1 MPKKQGRKRPN
12 KIKLCGTCLSSAA
25 LPEKGMVIFLDTE
38 NDINSVKYFSIEN
51 LSETDRR
58 LLREI
63 IEDTVTEILAAAGIT
78 GD

>member
-1 MPKKQGRKRPN
+1 
-12 KIKLCGTCLSSAA
+12 
-25 LPEKGMVIFLDTE
+25 MVIFLDTE

>member
-1 MPKKQGRKRPN
+1 
-12 KIKLCGTCLSSAA
+12 
-25 LPEKGMVIFLDTE
+25 MVICLDTE
-38 NDINSVKYFSIEN
+38 NVINSVKYFSIEN

>member
-1 MPKKQGRKRPN
+1 M
-12 KIKLCGTCLSSAA
+12 
-25 LPEKGMVIFLDTE
+25 IFLNTE
-38 NDINSVKYFSIEN
+38 NDINSEKYFSIEN

-63 IEDTVTEILAAAGIT
+63 IEDAVAEILAAAGVT